1 MANRQ
6 VDRCSNCPSD
16 VAIAHET
23 ALVHTVLSTAPAIS
37 AKSGEGMKAV
47 QVTAPG
53 RLAYADVP
61 SPAGSRPEA
70 EALVRVEIVGICG
83 TDVKILSGGVPVSYP
98 RVMGHE
104 MVGEVLD
111 GGATG
116 VNAGQRVMIDPAIS
130 CGSCALCR
138 AGRTNLC
145 LHGGLLGRDA
155 DGVWAELV
163 TAPANRLLPVPA
175 QLGAEAAAM
184 VQVTGTCVHAQ
195 RAAPIFPGDTAVVI
209 GLGVS
214 GLIFTQLLRASGAVV
229 VGVTRSAFKR
239 ELAAAFGAVATA
251 APDDAAEVIAEVTDG
266 RGVDLAV
273 EAVGTE
279 ATVALAIESARI
291 GGEVLVFGTVT
302 AGGGT
307 GLPYYELYFKELT
320 VRNPRAAIADDYARA
335 IELAASGVLDLE
347 PIVSDRVGMSEVS
360 RAFERTQ
367 SADSLKVLMP
377 VG

>member
-1 MANRQ
+1 
-6 VDRCSNCPSD
+6 
-16 VAIAHET
+16 
-23 ALVHTVLSTAPAIS
+23 
-37 AKSGEGMKAV
+37 MKAV

-61 SPAGSRPEA
+61 EPAGPGPEA
-70 EALVRVEIVGICG
+70 EALIGVETVGICG
-83 TDVKILSGGVPVSYP
+83 TDVKILSGGIPVSYP

-104 MVGEVLD
+104 MVGEVID

-116 VNAGQRVMIDPAIS
+116 VAAGQRVMIDPAIS
-130 CGSCALCR
+130 CGACALCR

-155 DGVWAELV
+155 DGVFAELV
-163 TAPANRLLPVPA
+163 TAPANRLLAVPA
-175 QLGAEAAAM
+175 HLGPAVAAM
-184 VQVTGTCVHAQ
+184 VQVTGTCIHAQ

-214 GLIFTQLLRASGAVV
+214 GLIFTQLLRASGAEVI
-229 VGVTRSAFKR
+229 GVTRSAFKR
-239 ELAAAFGAVATA
+239 ELAAAMGAVATA
-251 APDDAAEVIAEVTDG
+251 TPEDAAAVIAEVTG
-266 RGVDLAV
+266 GQGVDLAV

-302 AGGGT
+302 GGGSN
-307 GLPYYELYFKELT
+307 GLPYYQLYFKELT

-335 IELAASGVLDLE
+335 IELAADGVLDLE
-347 PIVSDRVGMSEVS
+347 PIITDRVGMSEAS
-360 RAFERTQ
+360 RAFERVR

>member
-1 MANRQ
+1 
-6 VDRCSNCPSD
+6 
-16 VAIAHET
+16 
-23 ALVHTVLSTAPAIS
+23 
-37 AKSGEGMKAV
+37 MKAV

-53 RLAYADVP
+53 RLAYTEVAEPVGGA
-61 SPAGSRPEA
+61 AGR
-70 EALVRVEIVGICG
+70 EALVRVETVGICG
-83 TDVKILSGGVPVSYP
+83 TDVKILSGGIPVSYP

-104 MVGEVLD
+104 MVGEVID
-111 GGATG
+111 GGSTG
-116 VNAGQRVMIDPAIS
+116 VAAGQRVMIDPAIS
-130 CGSCALCR
+130 CGSCALCQE
-138 AGRTNLC
+138 GRTNLC
-145 LHGGLLGRDA
+145 LNGGLLGRDA

-163 TAPANRLLPVPA
+163 TAPANRLLPVPEH
-175 QLGAEAAAM
+175 LGTQAAAM
-184 VQVTGTCVHAQ
+184 IQVAGTCVHAQ
-195 RAAPIFPGDTAVVI
+195 RAAPVFPGDTAVVI

-214 GLIFTQLLRASGAVV
+214 GLIFTQLLRASGAEV

-239 ELAAAFGAVATA
+239 ELATEFGAAATA
-251 APDDAAEVIAEVTDG
+251 APDEAAAVIAEVTDG

-279 ATVALAIESARI
+279 GTLILAIESARI

-302 AGGGT
+302 GGGT
-307 GLPYYELYFKELT
+307 GLPYYQLYFKELT

-347 PIVSDRVGMSEVS
+347 PIVSDRIGLSEVV
-360 RAFERTQ
+360 RAFERVG

>member
-1 MANRQ
+1 
-6 VDRCSNCPSD
+6 
-16 VAIAHET
+16 
-23 ALVHTVLSTAPAIS
+23 
-37 AKSGEGMKAV
+37 MKAV

-61 SPAGSRPEA
+61 EPAGPGPGA
-70 EALVRVEIVGICG
+70 EALVRVETVGICG
-83 TDVKILSGGVPVSYP
+83 TDVKILSGVIPVGYP

-104 MVGEVLD
+104 MVGEVID

-116 VNAGQRVMIDPAIS
+116 VAAGQRVMIDPAIS
-130 CGSCALCR
+130 CGACSLCR

-155 DGVWAELV
+155 DGVFAELV

-175 QLGAEAAAM
+175 HLEPAAAAM
-184 VQVTGTCVHAQ
+184 VQVTGTCIHAQ
-195 RAAPIFPGDTAVVI
+195 RAAPIFPGDVAVVI

-214 GLIFTQLLRASGAVV
+214 GLIFTQLLRASGAEVI
-229 VGVTRSAFKR
+229 GVTRSAFKR
-239 ELAAAFGAVATA
+239 ELATAMGAVATA
-251 APDDAAEVIAEVTDG
+251 TPDGAADVIAEVTDG

-279 ATVALAIESARI
+279 ATVALAIESACI

-302 AGGGT
+302 GGGGT
-307 GLPYYELYFKELT
+307 GLPYYQLYFKELT

-335 IELAASGVLDLE
+335 IELAATGVLDLE
-347 PIVSDRVGMSEVS
+347 PIITDRVAMSEVS

-367 SADSLKVLMP
+367 NSDSLKVLMP

>member
-1 MANRQ
+1 
-6 VDRCSNCPSD
+6 
-16 VAIAHET
+16 
-23 ALVHTVLSTAPAIS
+23 
-37 AKSGEGMKAV
+37 MKAV

-53 RLAYADVP
+53 RLAYVDVAEP
-61 SPAGSRPEA
+61 TEGSMGA
-70 EALVRVEIVGICG
+70 EALVGVETVGICG
-83 TDVKILSGGVPVSYP
+83 TDVKILSGVIPVGYP

-104 MVGEVLD
+104 MVGEVID

-116 VNAGQRVMIDPAIS
+116 VAAGQRVMIDPAIS
-130 CGSCALCR
+130 CGACALCR

-155 DGVWAELV
+155 DGVWAEFV
-163 TAPANRLLPVPA
+163 TAPTNRLLPVPA
-175 QLGAEAAAM
+175 HLGVEAAAM
-184 VQVTGTCVHAQ
+184 VQVAGTCVHAQ

-214 GLIFTQLLRASGAVV
+214 GLIFTQLLRASGAEVI
-229 VGVTRSAFKR
+229 GVTRSPFKR
-239 ELAAAFGAVATA
+239 ELAAAMGAVATA
-251 APDDAAEVIAEVTDG
+251 APDDAAAVITEVTG
-266 RGVDLAV
+266 GQGVDLAV

-279 ATVALAIESARI
+279 ATVTLAIESARI

-302 AGGGT
+302 GGGT
-307 GLPYYELYFKELT
+307 GLPYYQLYFKELT

-347 PIVSDRVGMSEVS
+347 PIVTDRIGMSDAS
-360 RAFERTQ
+360 RAFERVQ
-367 SADSLKVLMP
+367 SSDSLKVLMP

>member
-1 MANRQ
+1 
-6 VDRCSNCPSD
+6 
-16 VAIAHET
+16 
-23 ALVHTVLSTAPAIS
+23 
-37 AKSGEGMKAV
+37 MKAV

-53 RLAYADVP
+53 RLAYTEVAEPVGGA
-61 SPAGSRPEA
+61 AGP
-70 EALVRVEIVGICG
+70 EALVRVETVGICG
-83 TDVKILSGGVPVSYP
+83 TDVKILSGGIPVSYP

-104 MVGEVLD
+104 MVGEVVD

-116 VNAGQRVMIDPAIS
+116 VPAGQRVIVDPAIS

-163 TAPANRLLPVPA
+163 TAPASRLLPVPEH
-175 QLGAEAAAM
+175 LGTQAAAM

-195 RAAPIFPGDTAVVI
+195 RAAPVFPGDTAVVI

-214 GLIFTQLLRASGAVV
+214 GLIFTQLLRAAGAEVI
-229 VGVTRSAFKR
+229 GVTRSAFKR
-239 ELAAAFGAVATA
+239 ELATAFGAVATA
-251 APDDAAEVIAEVTDG
+251 APDEAAAVIAEVTDG
-266 RGVDLAV
+266 QGVDLAV

-279 ATVALAIESARI
+279 STVTLAIESARI
-291 GGEVLVFGTVT
+291 GGEILVFGTVT
-302 AGGGT
+302 GGGT
-307 GLPYYELYFKELT
+307 GLPYYQLYFKELT

-335 IELAASGVLDLE
+335 IELAATGVLDLE
-347 PIVSDRVGMSEVS
+347 PIVSDRIGLAEVD
-360 RAFERTQ
+360 RAFERVG

>member
-1 MANRQ
+1 
-6 VDRCSNCPSD
+6 
-16 VAIAHET
+16 
-23 ALVHTVLSTAPAIS
+23 
-37 AKSGEGMKAV
+37 MKAV

-53 RLAYADVP
+53 RLAYVDVAEP
-61 SPAGSRPEA
+61 TEGSMGA
-70 EALVRVEIVGICG
+70 EALVGVETVGICG
-83 TDVKILSGGVPVSYP
+83 TDVKILSGVIPVGYP

-104 MVGEVLD
+104 MVGEVID

-116 VNAGQRVMIDPAIS
+116 VAAGQRVMIDPAIS
-130 CGSCALCR
+130 CGACALCR

-163 TAPANRLLPVPA
+163 TAPTNRLLPVPA
-175 QLGAEAAAM
+175 HLGVEAAAM
-184 VQVTGTCVHAQ
+184 VQVAGTCVHAQ

-214 GLIFTQLLRASGAVV
+214 GLIFTQLLRASGAEVI
-229 VGVTRSAFKR
+229 GVTRSPFKR
-239 ELAAAFGAVATA
+239 ELAAAMGAVATA
-251 APDDAAEVIAEVTDG
+251 APDDAAAVITEVTG
-266 RGVDLAV
+266 GQGVDLAV

-279 ATVALAIESARI
+279 ATVTLAIESARI

-302 AGGGT
+302 GGGT
-307 GLPYYELYFKELT
+307 GLPYYQLYFKELT

-335 IELAASGVLDLE
+335 IELAAAGVLDLE
-347 PIVSDRVGMSEVS
+347 PIITDRIALSDAS
-360 RAFERTQ
+360 RAFERVQ
-367 SADSLKVLMP
+367 SSDSLKVLMP

>member
-1 MANRQ
+1 
-6 VDRCSNCPSD
+6 
-16 VAIAHET
+16 
-23 ALVHTVLSTAPAIS
+23 
-37 AKSGEGMKAV
+37 MKAV

-53 RLAYADVP
+53 RLAYTEVAEPVGGA
-61 SPAGSRPEA
+61 AGP
-70 EALVRVEIVGICG
+70 EALVRVETVGICG
-83 TDVKILSGGVPVSYP
+83 TDVKILSGGIPVSYP

-104 MVGEVLD
+104 MVGEVVD

-116 VNAGQRVMIDPAIS
+116 VPTGQRVMIDPAIS
-130 CGSCALCR
+130 CGSCALCQE
-138 AGRTNLC
+138 GRTNLC
-145 LHGGLLGRDA
+145 LNGGLLGRDA

-163 TAPANRLLPVPA
+163 TAPANRLLPVPEH
-175 QLGAEAAAM
+175 LGTQAAAM
-184 VQVTGTCVHAQ
+184 IQVAGTCVHAQ
-195 RAAPIFPGDTAVVI
+195 RAAPVFPGDTAVVI

-214 GLIFTQLLRASGAVV
+214 GLIFTQLLRASGAEV

-239 ELAAAFGAVATA
+239 ELATEFGAVATA
-251 APDDAAEVIAEVTDG
+251 APDEAAAVIAEVTDG

-279 ATVALAIESARI
+279 GTLILAIESARI

-302 AGGGT
+302 GGGT
-307 GLPYYELYFKELT
+307 GLPYYQLYFKELT

-347 PIVSDRVGMSEVS
+347 PIVSDRIGLSEVA
-360 RAFERTQ
+360 RAFERVG

>member
-1 MANRQ
+1 
-6 VDRCSNCPSD
+6 
-16 VAIAHET
+16 
-23 ALVHTVLSTAPAIS
+23 
-37 AKSGEGMKAV
+37 MKAV

-53 RLAYADVP
+53 RLAYTDVAA
-61 SPAGSRPEA
+61 PAGGSMGS
-70 EALVRVEIVGICG
+70 EALVRVETVGICG
-83 TDVKILSGGVPVSYP
+83 TDVKILSGGIPVSYP

-104 MVGEVLD
+104 MVGEVVD
-111 GGATG
+111 SGATG
-116 VNAGQRVMIDPAIS
+116 VPSGQRVIIDPAIS

-138 AGRTNLC
+138 QGRTNLC

-175 QLGAEAAAM
+175 HLGTQAAAM
-184 VQVTGTCVHAQ
+184 VQVAGTCVHAQ

-214 GLIFTQLLRASGAVV
+214 GLIFTQLLRAAGAEVI
-229 VGVTRSAFKR
+229 GVTRSAFKR
-239 ELAAAFGAVATA
+239 ELAAAMGATATA
-251 APDDAAEVIAEVTDG
+251 APDEAAAVIAEVTDG

-302 AGGGT
+302 GGGT
-307 GLPYYELYFKELT
+307 GLPYYQLYFKELT

-335 IELAASGVLDLE
+335 IELAAAGVLDLE
-347 PIVSDRVGMSEVS
+347 PIVSDRIGLSEVS
-360 RAFERTQ
+360 RAFERVG

>member
-1 MANRQ
+1 
-6 VDRCSNCPSD
+6 
-16 VAIAHET
+16 
-23 ALVHTVLSTAPAIS
+23 
-37 AKSGEGMKAV
+37 MKAV

-61 SPAGSRPEA
+61 SPAGSRTDA
-70 EALVRVEIVGICG
+70 EALVRVETVGICG
-83 TDVKILSGGVPVSYP
+83 TDVKILSGGIPVSYP

-104 MVGEVLD
+104 MVGEVVD

-130 CGSCALCR
+130 CGACALCR
-138 AGRTNLC
+138 KGRTNLC
-145 LHGGLLGRDA
+145 LYGGLLGRDA
-155 DGVWAELV
+155 DGVFAELV
-163 TAPANRLLPVPA
+163 TAPANRLLAVPA
-175 QLGAEAAAM
+175 HLGPDAATM

-195 RAAPIFPGDTAVVI
+195 RAAPIFPGDVALVI

-214 GLIFTQLLRASGAVV
+214 GLIFTQLLRAAGAEVI
-229 VGVTRSAFKR
+229 GVTRSAIKR
-239 ELAAAFGAVATA
+239 ELAAAMGAVATA
-251 APDDAAEVIAEVTDG
+251 APDEAAAVIAEVTDG
-266 RGVDLAV
+266 QGVDLAV

-302 AGGGT
+302 GGGSS
-307 GLPYYELYFKELT
+307 GLPYYQLYFKELT

-335 IELAASGVLDLE
+335 IELAAAGVLDLE
-347 PIVSDRVGMSEVS
+347 PIVTDRVGMAEVS
-360 RAFERTQ
+360 RAFERVRST
-367 SADSLKVLMP
+367 DSLKVLMP

>member
-1 MANRQ
+1 
-6 VDRCSNCPSD
+6 
-16 VAIAHET
+16 
-23 ALVHTVLSTAPAIS
+23 
-37 AKSGEGMKAV
+37 MKAV

-53 RLAYADVP
+53 RLAYTDVVEP
-61 SPAGSRPEA
+61 DGGSLRH
-70 EALVRVEIVGICG
+70 EALVRVETVGICG
-83 TDVKILSGGVPVSYP
+83 TDVKILSGGIPISYP

-104 MVGEVLD
+104 MVGEVID

-116 VNAGQRVMIDPAIS
+116 VPAGQRVMIDPAIS

-175 QLGAEAAAM
+175 HLGAEAAAM
-184 VQVTGTCVHAQ
+184 VQVAGTCVHAQ
-195 RAAPIFPGDTAVVI
+195 RAAPIFPGDTALVI

-214 GLIFTQLLRASGAVV
+214 GLIFTQLLRASGVAVI
-229 VGVTRSAFKR
+229 GVTRSGFKR
-239 ELAAAFGAVATA
+239 ELAASFGAVATA
-251 APDDAAEVIAEVTDG
+251 APDEAAAVIAEVTDG
-266 RGVDLAV
+266 AGVDLAI

-279 ATVALAIESARI
+279 ATLALAIESARI

-302 AGGGT
+302 TGGGR
-307 GLPYYELYFKELT
+307 GLPYYQLYFKELT

-335 IELAASGVLDLE
+335 IELAAAGTLDLE
-347 PIVSDRVGMSEVS
+347 PIVTDRVGMADVS
-360 RAFERTQ
+360 RAFERVQ
-367 SADSLKVLMP
+367 SGDSLKVLMP